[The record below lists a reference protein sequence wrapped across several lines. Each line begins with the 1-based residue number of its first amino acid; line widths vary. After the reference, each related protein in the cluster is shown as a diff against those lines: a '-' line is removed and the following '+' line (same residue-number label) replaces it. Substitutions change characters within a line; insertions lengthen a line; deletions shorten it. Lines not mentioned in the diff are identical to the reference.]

1 LNYFKNV
8 RGYNMSNTKGYIIG
22 STISKDGTKIG
33 YRQMGDGPG
42 IILIHGPLSS
52 SQNLMKLGLEL
63 SKKFTVYMPDRRGR
77 GLSGPFGNNYG
88 LEKEVEDLDALITKT
103 GADFFFGDST
113 GAIIILKS
121 TLTLPSVRKI
131 ALHEPLVYVNDS
143 EMQKFNTAVKNF
155 DKEISEGKNA
165 DALIN
170 ISDFIDNE
178 PSLLYKLPDSLT
190 KLIFGLILKI
200 GDIKVKSDNVKIKD
214 LMLTLKYDAQLVNET
229 KGQLDS
235 FKDISAE
242 VLLLCGSKPS
252 DLLKDSVHTL
262 NEILPNLNL
271 VELEGLN
278 HNSAQNNGSPEEVSI
293 VVRKF
298 FTNRLYTKSTV
309 TSKDGTVIGY
319 RQMGSG
325 PGLILMHGDM
335 GSSQHFMGLANAL
348 SDVFRVYIP
357 DRRGRG
363 LSGPFGDNYGLQKEI
378 EDMDALLKK
387 TGAHFLFGASSGAL
401 IILQSSLILG
411 GIDKIAL
418 YEPMVYVN
426 KYEMDKF
433 NEINQRVNQ
442 EIAEG
447 NLTSAMVTGLEVITK
462 VNPEEKPP
470 SPIYYLPSFVWK
482 LIFRMILRSDNKYV
496 KGDDVLL
503 KDLLPTRRYDNI
515 LVNETEGKLEN
526 YKNISAEVL
535 LIGGSKS
542 SLFLKHSLDALKEIL
557 PNVNRVELK
566 DLDHDSPQNTRDPE
580 VIAQEIILFFL

>member
-8 RGYNMSNTKGYIIG
+8 RGYNMSNTRMYIDG
-22 STISKDGTKIG
+22 SVVSKDGTKIG
-33 YRQMGDGPG
+33 YRQMGEGPG
-42 IILIHGPLSS
+42 LILVHGPLSS
-52 SQNLMKLGLEL
+52 SQNFMKLGSEL

-88 LEKEVEDLDALITKT
+88 LEREVEDLDALITKT
-103 GADFFFGDST
+103 GAEFFFGDST
-113 GAIIILKS
+113 GATIILQS
-121 TLTLPSVRKI
+121 TLTLPSVHKI

-143 EMQKFNTAVKNF
+143 DMHQFNTAVKNF
-155 DKEISEGKNA
+155 DDEISEGKNA

-170 ISDFIDNE
+170 ISDFIDNQ

-190 KLIFGLILKI
+190 KMIFGLILKI
-200 GDIKVKSDNVKIKD
+200 DDIRVKNDGLKVKD
-214 LMLTLKYDAQLVNET
+214 LMLTLKFDAQLLNET
-229 KGQLDS
+229 KGKLDS

-252 DLLKDSVHTL
+252 NLLKDSVYTL

-271 VELEGLN
+271 VELEELN
-278 HNSAQNNGSPEEVSI
+278 HNSAQDNGNPEEVSM

-309 TSKDGTVIGY
+309 TSKDGTIIGY

-325 PGLILMHGDM
+325 PGLILMHGDI
-335 GSSQHFMGLANAL
+335 GASQHFMGLANAL
-348 SDVFRVYIP
+348 ADVFTVYIP

-363 LSGPFGDNYGLQKEI
+363 LSGPFGDNYSLEKEV
-378 EDMDALLKK
+378 EDLDALLKK
-387 TGAHFLFGASSGAL
+387 TDAHFLFGASSGAL
-401 IILQSSLILG
+401 IILQSSLKLKSIH
-411 GIDKIAL
+411 KIAL
-418 YEPMVYVN
+418 YEPLVYVN

-433 NEINQRVNQ
+433 NEINQRVDQ

-447 NLTSAMVTGLEVITK
+447 KLTSAMVTGLDVITK

-470 SPIYYLPSFVWK
+470 SPIYYLPRFVWK
-482 LIFRMILRSDNKYV
+482 LIFRMILRSDSKYV
-496 KGDDVLL
+496 KEDDVLL
-503 KDLLPTRRYDNI
+503 EDLLPTRHYDNI
-515 LVNETEGKLEN
+515 LVNETEGKLNN
-526 YKNISAEVL
+526 YKEVSADVL

-542 SLFLKHSLDALKEIL
+542 SIFLKHSLDALKEVL